1 MPEKAAEIA
10 KSVKSI
16 DLLDT
21 VLNAIGSQNTV
32 LTETINSYKSGLWV
46 SKEGFVMFLI
56 EANNN
61 EGSSTVF
68 IQICVTFS
76 TYCLIISWRVTCW

>member
-32 LTETINSYKSGLWV
+32 LTETINSYKSGL
-46 SKEGFVMFLI
+46 
-56 EANNN
+56 
-61 EGSSTVF
+61 
-68 IQICVTFS
+68 
-76 TYCLIISWRVTCW
+76 

>member
-68 IQICVTFS
+68 IQICVT
-76 TYCLIISWRVTCW
+76 